1 MPRYNYT
8 AKSASGERVS
18 GSMDAGDRRM
28 AMVMIER
35 KGLVPISVAEGPG
48 TGPAQAPTPAQA
60 KDAAKSGAQ
69 VRTAAPAVK
78 ATAPAAAKAAPKSGP
93 TMPSA
98 GKAMPSLRSPR
109 KLASGF
115 SFLKRDTAPKMKLRE
130 SLLFTRELTDL
141 ITSGMTLGTA
151 LNTLC
156 RRKTQKAQ
164 DVIVLKL
171 RDDII
176 RGDSLSDALARHPQS
191 FPNLY
196 VNMVRAGEASG
207 RLSDALERL
216 AKHYERVQE
225 AREKVVGALT
235 YPLIVL
241 VMGVVTMIFM
251 MAFVVPKF
259 SSIFEQLGQSLPLP
273 TQILISMSSFLLKY
287 GWLVAIGAFGLV
299 MMFRNYIKTP
309 NGKLKWHK
317 FILRA
322 PLAKGIISANAFAQ
336 FANTLSA
343 LLANGVQVVQA
354 LGIVENTMGNVIIA
368 NEIREARTRVTD
380 GSTISA
386 PLAAGKVFP
395 ELLTDMLAVGEQTGD
410 LEGSLKHIAVRYE
423 KELDRNVK
431 LFTTAI
437 EPIMMVVIA
446 LMVGFI
452 AVSMLLAVLKMT
464 SGLNA
469 Q

>member
-8 AKSASGERVS
+8 AKSASGERVT
-18 GSMDAGDRRM
+18 GSVDAGDRRM
-28 AMVMIER
+28 AMVTIER
-35 KGLVPISVAEGPG
+35 KGLVPISVAEGAG
-48 TGPAQAPTPAQA
+48 AGPAQEPAKAPA
-60 KDAAKSGAQ
+60 KAAGPKAA
-69 VRTAAPAVK
+69 VATKAAP
-78 ATAPAAAKAAPKSGP
+78 AAKAAP
-93 TMPSA
+93 A
-98 GKAMPSLRSPR
+98 KAKPAAAR
-109 KLASGF
+109 KPAKPIKIVSGF
-115 SFLKRDTAPKMKLRE
+115 SFLRRDKAPRMKMRE
-130 SLLFTRELTDL
+130 TLLFTRELTDL
-141 ITSGMTLGTA
+141 ITSGMTLGNA
-151 LNTLC
+151 LNTLS
-156 RRKTQKAQ
+156 RRRTQKAQ
-164 DVIVLKL
+164 DLIVLQL

-176 RGDSLSDALARHPQS
+176 RGDSLSDSLARHPAS
-191 FPNLY
+191 FPSLY

-207 RLSDALERL
+207 RLAEALERL

-235 YPLIVL
+235 YPIIVL

-259 SSIFEQLGQSLPLP
+259 SSIFEQLGQTLPLP
-273 TQILISMSSFLLKY
+273 TQILIGMSKVLLSY
-287 GWLVAIGAFGLV
+287 GWAVGIGVFLAVAAF
-299 MMFRNYIKTP
+299 RKWITTP
-309 NGKLKWHK
+309 HGKRKWHA

-322 PLAKGIISANAFAQ
+322 PLAKGIITANAFSQ
-336 FANTLSA
+336 FANTLTA

-354 LGIVENTMGNVIIA
+354 LGIVENTMGNVVIA
-368 NEIREARTRVTD
+368 GEIRSARERVTD

-410 LEGSLKHIAVRYE
+410 LEGALKHIAVRYE
-423 KELDRNVK
+423 KELDRSVK

-446 LMVGFI
+446 AMVGFI